1 MYFFF
6 LMIRRPPRSTRT
18 DTLFPYTTLFRSLPV
33 NIVLICEGEEEI
45 GSPHFRQIATK
56 PNILAALKKCEGIF
70 IPFASQGK
78 TGNVTVNLGS
88 KGIIELEL
96 IASGEKWGRGPKGD
110 VHSSLKAMVG
120 WPARRRGQERGR
132 AAGGGRGS

>member
-1 MYFFF
+1 MLISDWSSDVCSSDLSF
-6 LMIRRPPRSTRT
+6 LAALHAIRASGRK
-18 DTLFPYTTLFRSLPV
+18 LPV
-33 NIVLICEGEEEI
+33 NIVLVCEGEEEI

-88 KGIIELEL
+88 KGIIELQL
-96 IASGEKWGRGPKGD
+96 VASGEKWGRGPKGD
-110 VHSSLKAMVG
+110 VHSSLKAMVAP
-120 WPARRRGQERGR
+120 PA
-132 AAGGGRGS
+132 

>member
-1 MYFFF
+1 MRISDWSSDVCSSD
-6 LMIRRPPRSTRT
+6 L
-18 DTLFPYTTLFRSLPV
+18 
-33 NIVLICEGEEEI
+33 I

-96 IASGEKWGRGPKGD
+96 VASGAKWGRGPKGD
-110 VHSSLKAMVG
+110 VNSSLTAMVESTT
-120 WPARRRGQERGR
+120 RTEERHVGKEVVR
-132 AAGGGRGS
+132 TFRYRGSPTY